1 VGTEHGRTRT
11 RPQPGRNEGSR
22 HQSNWVRSLSG
33 SHQKGRKTQRREGVR
48 TVPVTPCVCV
58 CLDRIIQY
66 CREVRVCMVES
77 KSVKSFWP
85 WDDTPTDRPSSSAYL
100 PAALITNMC
109 TGQYSTAPHLRE
121 SRLYVCTDLHP
132 RTSTL
137 HLIIILAVVQIEHC
151 TAKGIT

>member
-1 VGTEHGRTRT
+1 
-11 RPQPGRNEGSR
+11 
-22 HQSNWVRSLSG
+22 
-33 SHQKGRKTQRREGVR
+33 
-48 TVPVTPCVCV
+48 
-58 CLDRIIQY
+58 
-66 CREVRVCMVES
+66 
-77 KSVKSFWP
+77 VKSFWP